1 MFKNNDLLF
10 CRAAASATAVVA
22 MVFAAQVQAFC
33 GFYVGK
39 ADADLFNDA
48 SKVVMV
54 RDGDRTTINMLN
66 DYKGDLKEF
75 ALVVPVPE
83 VLQKDQVKTPH
94 RVLFD
99 RIDAYSA
106 PRLAEYFDRNP
117 CAPRRAMAMMKKRMP
132 QAAMAPSALA
142 ESRDDL
148 GVTVEAQYTVG
159 PYDIVILSA
168 TESDGLETWLQQ
180 NEYQIPSGAS
190 AALAPY
196 IKQDMKFFVAKINLQ
211 EQEKAGSE
219 FLAPLQ
225 FSFKSEKFMLPI
237 RLGMINARGPQ
248 DLVLWVLTR
257 NGRVEATNYR
267 TVKLP
272 ANVNIPPYI
281 KIDEKHTFGAF
292 YKALFDEQAKREQ
305 NRVLFTEYFWDMAWC
320 DPCASN
326 PLTPQE
332 LSNLGVNWVT
342 SAPRS
347 RSRVRARRSAQ
358 PVRVTRL
365 HVRYTAETFPEDLM
379 FQETAD
385 RANFQ
390 TRYVLQH
397 PVKVELDACPA
408 AEKYLEQVHK
418 RKHKEVRPGIF
429 RRRMAGLQG
438 MVVRQAI
445 IQCCENEHNKSHHP
459 TQPREFIVGAVAR
472 QTGVHGCTR
481 LSDTVPRHV
490 AFYWR
495 IGARL

>member
-1 MFKNNDLLF
+1 MFKIKYLISI
-10 CRAAASATAVVA
+10 RAVALIATMWLANAA
-22 MVFAAQVQAFC
+22 QAFC

-39 ADADLFNDA
+39 ADASLFNDA

-54 RDGDRTTINMLN
+54 RDGERTTINMLN

-83 VLQKDQVKTPH
+83 VLQKDQIKTPF

-117 CAPRRAMAMMKKRMP
+117 CEPQRDVRVMAAPAPQMMAK
-132 QAAMAPSALA
+132 PSARSA
-142 ESRDDL
+142 DSL

-168 TESDGLETWLQQ
+168 TQSDGLETWLTQ
-180 NEYQIPSGAS
+180 NDYRIPRGAS

-196 IKQDMKFFVAKINLQ
+196 IKQNMKFFVARINLE
-211 EQEKAGSE
+211 EQAKSGSE

-257 NGRVEATNYR
+257 NGRVESTNYR

-281 KIDEKHTFGAF
+281 KIDDKHTFGAF
-292 YKALFDEQAKREQ
+292 YKAMFDEQAKRERY
-305 NRVLFTEYFWDMAWC
+305 RVLFTEYFWDMAWC
-320 DPCASN
+320 DPCAAN
-326 PLTPQE
+326 PLTAQE
-332 LSNLGVNWVT
+332 LSNLGAGWVT
-342 SAPRS
+342 NALRPGPQFRGGGGE
-347 RSRVRARRSAQ
+347 AQ

-365 HVRYTAETFPEDLM
+365 HVRYTPETFPEDLM

-385 RANFQ
+385 RENFQ

-397 PVKVELDACPA
+397 PVKIEPNACPA
-408 AEKYLEQVHK
+408 AEKYLEQVQQ
-418 RKHKEVRPGIF
+418 RKHKEAETLATLTGWDIGEIRVKS
-429 RRRMAGLQG
+429 GLDG
-438 MVVRQAI
+438 
-445 IQCCENEHNKSHHP
+445 
-459 TQPREFIVGAVAR
+459 G
-472 QTGVHGCTR
+472 G
-481 LSDTVPRHV
+481 D
-490 AFYWR
+490 YWR
-495 IGARL
+495 RFRQWLMGRL

>member
-1 MFKNNDLLF
+1 MFKIKYLRYFGGLRAVF
-10 CRAAASATAVVA
+10 TAAALIYAG
-22 MVFAAQVQAFC
+22 AAQAFC

-39 ADADLFNDA
+39 ADAGLFNDA

-83 VLQKDQVKTPH
+83 VLQKDQIKTPF

-99 RIDAYSA
+99 RLDAYSA
-106 PRLAEYFDRNP
+106 PRLAEYFDQNP
-117 CAPRRAMAMMKKRMP
+117 CVPQIESRMMMAPAPRMMAKAVVR
-132 QAAMAPSALA
+132 SA
-142 ESRDDL
+142 ESL

-168 TESDGLETWLQQ
+168 KESDGLETYLTQ
-180 NEYQIPSGAS
+180 NEYRIPKGAS

-196 IKQDMKFFVAKINLQ
+196 IKQNMKFFVAKINLE
-211 EQEKAGSE
+211 EQAKSGSE

-292 YKALFDEQAKREQ
+292 YKAMFDEQAKREQ
-305 NRVLFTEYFWDMAWC
+305 YRVLFTEYFWDMAWC
-320 DPCASN
+320 DPCAAN
-326 PLTPQE
+326 PLTAQE
-332 LSNLGVNWVT
+332 LSNLGVGWVKGGAI
-342 SAPRS
+342 SAPRG
-347 RSRVRARRSAQ
+347 RPPFGGGDAQ

-365 HVRYTAETFPEDLM
+365 HVRYTPETFPEDLM

-385 RANFQ
+385 RENFQ

-397 PVKVELDACPA
+397 PVKIEANACPA
-408 AEKYLEQVHK
+408 AEKYLEQVRE
-418 RKHKEVRPGIF
+418 RKHKEADLLASLTGWDINEIRAKSGLEAGGDLWRKF
-429 RRRMAGLQG
+429 RQWIMG
-438 MVVRQAI
+438 
-445 IQCCENEHNKSHHP
+445 
-459 TQPREFIVGAVAR
+459 
-472 QTGVHGCTR
+472 R
-481 LSDTVPRHV
+481 L
-490 AFYWR
+490 
-495 IGARL
+495 

>member
-1 MFKNNDLLF
+1 MFKIKYLQKYHAL
-10 CRAAASATAVVA
+10 AAVTGLVLASGAH
-22 MVFAAQVQAFC
+22 AFC

-39 ADADLFNDA
+39 ADAGLFNDA

-66 DYKGDLKEF
+66 DYQGEPKAF

-83 VLQKDQVKTPH
+83 VLQKDQIKTPF

-117 CAPRRAMAMMKKRMP
+117 CEPRRDMAVMAAPAPRMMAKSEAR
-132 QAAMAPSALA
+132 SA
-142 ESRDDL
+142 ESL

-168 TESDGLETWLQQ
+168 TQSDGLETWLRQ
-180 NEYQIPSGAS
+180 NEYTIPQGAS

-196 IKQDMKFFVAKINLQ
+196 IRQNMKFFVARINLE
-211 EQEKAGSE
+211 EQAKSGSQ

-257 NGRVEATNYR
+257 NGRVESTNYR

-281 KIDEKHTFGAF
+281 KVDEKYTFGAF
-292 YKALFDEQAKREQ
+292 YKAMFDEQAKREQ
-305 NRVLFTEYFWDMAWC
+305 YRVLFTEYFWDMAWC
-320 DPCASN
+320 DPCAAN

-332 LSNLGVNWVT
+332 LSNLGVSWV
-342 SAPRS
+342 SGAVQPRF
-347 RSRVRARRSAQ
+347 RGGAT

-365 HVRYTAETFPEDLM
+365 HVRYTPETFPEDLM

-397 PVKVELDACPA
+397 PVKIEPTACPA
-408 AEKYLEQVHK
+408 AEKYLEQV
-418 RKHKEVRPGIF
+418 RERQHKEAETLATLTGWDIGEIRAKSGLESDGDFWRSVRKF
-429 RRRMAGLQG
+429 
-438 MVVRQAI
+438 
-445 IQCCENEHNKSHHP
+445 
-459 TQPREFIVGAVAR
+459 F
-472 QTGVHGCTR
+472 TGK
-481 LSDTVPRHV
+481 L
-490 AFYWR
+490 
-495 IGARL
+495 

>member
-1 MFKNNDLLF
+1 MFKNNYLGVIRL
-10 CRAAASATAVVA
+10 AGAVIA
-22 MVFAAQVQAFC
+22 MVAAGSVQAFC

-39 ADADLFNDA
+39 ADAGLFNDA

-66 DYKGDLKEF
+66 DYKGELKDF

-83 VLQKDQVKTPH
+83 VLQKEQVKTPF
-94 RVLFD
+94 RALFD

-117 CAPRRAMAMMKKRMP
+117 CEPQRDVRMMAAPAPQMMAKS
-132 QAAMAPSALA
+132 AARSA
-142 ESRDDL
+142 ESL

-168 TESDGLETWLQQ
+168 KESDGLETYLTQ
-180 NEYQIPSGAS
+180 NDYRIPRGAS

-196 IKQDMKFFVAKINLQ
+196 IRQNMKFFVARINLA
-211 EQEKAGSE
+211 EQAKSGSD

-292 YKALFDEQAKREQ
+292 YKAMFDEQAKREQ
-305 NRVLFTEYFWDMAWC
+305 YRVLFTEYFWDMAWC
-320 DPCASN
+320 DPCAAN
-326 PLTPQE
+326 PLTAQE
-332 LSNLGVNWVT
+332 LANLGVDWVGN
-342 SAPRS
+342 A
-347 RSRVRARRSAQ
+347 VRPGPLFRGGGAAQ

-365 HVRYTAETFPEDLM
+365 HVRYTPETFPEDLM

-385 RANFQ
+385 RENFQ

-397 PVKVELDACPA
+397 PVKIEANACPA
-408 AEKYLEQVHK
+408 AEKYLEQVQQ
-418 RKHKEVRPGIF
+418 RKHKEAETLATLTGWDIGEIRAKSGLEQAGDFWRRF
-429 RRRMAGLQG
+429 RQW
-438 MVVRQAI
+438 
-445 IQCCENEHNKSHHP
+445 
-459 TQPREFIVGAVAR
+459 FVGK
-472 QTGVHGCTR
+472 
-481 LSDTVPRHV
+481 L
-490 AFYWR
+490 
-495 IGARL
+495 